1 MKRRNFSLA
10 LTALLV
16 AAVALAPKGLRQV
29 SCQFVRSLMAWH
41 QTRVRLNEREKQID
55 AANKDLRCIVQAELS
70 HIKKKGEFATLDEL
84 VSSRDLGPEMAGRHG
99 YVYAICLE
107 GSGIS
112 TSAYPAPGQQL
123 PALYQRT
130 VGPAI
135 AAVLARLRKVN

>member
-10 LTALLV
+10 LTVLLV
-16 AAVALAPKGLRQV
+16 AAVALAQKGLRQV
-29 SCQFVRSLMAWH
+29 SSRFVRSLMAWH
-41 QTRVRLNEREKQID
+41 QTRVRLNEREKRID
-55 AANKDLRCIVQAELS
+55 AANKDVRRIVQAELS
-70 HIKKKGEFATLDEL
+70 HIKKKGKFATLDEL

-135 AAVLARLRKVN
+135 AAVLARLKK